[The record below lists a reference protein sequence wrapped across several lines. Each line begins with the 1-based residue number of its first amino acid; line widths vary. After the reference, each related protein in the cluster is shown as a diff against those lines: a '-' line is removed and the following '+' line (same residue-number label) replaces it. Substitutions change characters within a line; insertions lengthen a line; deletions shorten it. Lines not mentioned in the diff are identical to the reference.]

1 MRPVRP
7 TLGVKIMKKFKIAV
21 SNMGGRNHLGSI
33 AVKGEFI
40 SNGLIGGSDFIASKR
55 ADANQKAQDC
65 ADWASQFD
73 DQIGTAFLVCR
84 KTPRKGWVV
93 VAQF

>member
-1 MRPVRP
+1 
-7 TLGVKIMKKFKIAV
+7 MKKFKVAV
-21 SNMGGRNHLGSI
+21 TNLGGWNHLG
-33 AVKGEFI
+33 AVCTKGEFI

-84 KTPRKGWVV
+84 KTPCKGWVV